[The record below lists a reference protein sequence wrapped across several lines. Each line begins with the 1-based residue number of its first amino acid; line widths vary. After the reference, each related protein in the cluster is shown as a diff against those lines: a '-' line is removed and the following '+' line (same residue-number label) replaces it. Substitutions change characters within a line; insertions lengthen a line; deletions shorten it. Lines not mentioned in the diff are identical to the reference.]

1 MESSCFKCKCLNGSV
16 FVLGANL
23 QIISDTVI
31 DVNKNVFDNHK
42 ASEKNYENM
51 ERPSK
56 VDSVILPPNPV
67 PPVELKVEPN
77 IGVIK
82 KIDDQDKKLSAQMEP
97 SSKDD
102 REGAGDKEVQTETS
116 AAVADNPPKV
126 NPIQPSPESNKES
139 AHVSEDV
146 KDNIQKEEEKQSQIN
161 DDFKKQELLHTIKRH
176 EEEQRKMVIEQQKIL
191 EEIKETQKD
200 IQIKQ
205 KADDVNSAETKKL
218 AVENIQKIAKLA
230 IESLGGQV
238 EITTHSAVKVSL
250 MEKQPFIQPL
260 EVVKSMNIVQ
270 QKQEKIDN
278 TANEV
283 IKESPKGNEQISM
296 NNEVKQTANAHIH
309 SKDEPESYKTGEDTV
324 KLDKIKVVVNNLTLS
339 HKDNEDIANRPPIA
353 IAMSKAND
361 EKPIDKVVVK
371 SSEKPEIL
379 KADVKKFEEKKIIEK
394 VDNVPQDDYIG
405 GKRDILEVHTVRT
418 TDNMFMT
425 ENNNKIA
432 KVHNRNKRE
441 IVNCPGKIVS
451 NNRGLQ
457 ICQANEQLPLKL
469 SNDLRSNQDILKI
482 TDSINNIDPDKYI
495 NDMMNSANIV
505 DFHLRNLKSIDIDN
519 VTSRTQ

>member
-1 MESSCFKCKCLNGSV
+1 
-16 FVLGANL
+16 
-23 QIISDTVI
+23 
-31 DVNKNVFDNHK
+31 
-42 ASEKNYENM
+42 M

-56 VDSVILPPNPV
+56 ADSLILPPNPV
-67 PPVELKVEPN
+67 PPIEVKVEPKME
-77 IGVIK
+77 VIK
-82 KIDDQDKKLSAQMEP
+82 KPDNQQKQLTAQMEP
-97 SSKDD
+97 SGKDD
-102 REGAGDKEVQTETS
+102 REGAGDKEVQTEHS
-116 AAVADNPPKV
+116 AVVADNSPPKV
-126 NPIQPSPESNKES
+126 NPIQPSQETLEEH
-139 AHVSEDV
+139 AHVSADV
-146 KDNIQKEEEKQSQIN
+146 KDSIQKEEEKQSQIN

-205 KADDVNSAETKKL
+205 KAEDVSSAETKKL

-238 EITTHSAVKVSL
+238 EITTHAPVKIGHV
-250 MEKQPFIQPL
+250 EQQPFIQHP
-260 EVVKSMNIVQ
+260 EVVKSVNIVQ

-283 IKESPKGNEQISM
+283 IKENPKVNDRISM
-296 NNEVKQTANAHIH
+296 NNDVKQTANAHIH
-309 SKDEPESYKTGEDTV
+309 TKDEPESYRAGEDTV
-324 KLDKIKVVVNNLTLS
+324 NLDKMKVNVNNLTLS
-339 HKDNEDIANRPPIA
+339 HKDNEKIANRPPIA

-361 EKPIDKVVVK
+361 GKPIDKVVVK
-371 SSEKPEIL
+371 PSEEPAIV
-379 KADVKKFEEKKIIEK
+379 KADVKKVEDKKTIEK

-418 TDNMFMT
+418 TNNMFMS

-432 KVHNRNKRE
+432 KVHYRNKRE

-457 ICQANEQLPLKL
+457 ICQAKEQLPLKL
-469 SNDLRSNQDILKI
+469 SNDLQSNQDILKI
-482 TDSINNIDPDKYI
+482 TDSTNNIAPDKYI
-495 NDMMNSANIV
+495 NDMMNSANII
-505 DFHLRNLKSIDIDN
+505 DFHLRNLKSIDIGN
-519 VTSRTQ
+519 VTTRTQ